1 MSPIVSASCYCGP
14 YLAAR
19 LPPLI
24 ARLPGLPARL
34 PICTH
39 MDHMVY
45 LAALITPRIASA
57 RGSRLQVLRS
67 TYPPYVPVRTL
78 THEPHSTHT
87 HTHTHE
93 NPSDTPA
100 YLDIPPMLCG
110 TSGQRVHPGRAGR
123 TARRPSCLRAAKS
136 PGGPQDKFP
145 RERARGVCEPSGPC
159 GRGHAAALTLQ
170 LRSAR
175 PPRRAQADC
184 APACP
189 GGSPRPR
196 ARKQSRNSGDRATR

>member
-1 MSPIVSASCYCGP
+1 MRAS
-14 YLAAR
+14 LAC
-19 LPPLI
+19 
-24 ARLPGLPARL
+24 LPASPSVRTW
-34 PICTH
+34 IIWCTWPRSSH
-39 MDHMVY
+39 LASHL
-45 LAALITPRIASA
+45 LAALVFKFCAVRIPHM
-57 RGSRLQVLRS
+57 
-67 TYPPYVPVRTL
+67 YPYVPLHTN
-78 THEPHSTHT
+78 HIPHTHT